1 MCNETKV
8 NTTNGDVSSPA
19 SKNVLPPQYIGRI
32 ETPFGVQYINRG
44 DALDHA
50 YMRSGQLASLLSLMS
65 GDGFDRFSVLGKGTQ
80 ESILWM
86 ARQLADETEAMF
98 DIVVAD
104 SREGGA

>member
-8 NTTNGDVSSPA
+8 NTSNGDMSSPA
-19 SKNVLPPQYIGRI
+19 SKNVLPPQYIGQI
-32 ETPFGVQYINRG
+32 ETPFGVQYVNRG

-50 YMRSGQLASLLSLMS
+50 FMRSGQLASLLSLIS
-65 GDGFDRFSVLGKGTQ
+65 GEGLDRFRVLNTKTQ

-98 DIVVAD
+98 EIAVAD
-104 SREGGA
+104 EREGRA